1 MTCSSNSNLTS
12 QTNQQESEKMTKPH
26 KKYVK
31 PRTHLYEVEQ
41 GFYLLVALPHIDQ
54 QALHLETE
62 GSILKLK
69 AEGENFIYQRHFEF
83 SKQIE
88 WDEIKATWR
97 AGLLHVEL
105 KQAQP
110 TRRKIEVQSA

>member
-1 MTCSSNSNLTS
+1 MTCLPNPNLTY
-12 QTNQQESEKMTKPH
+12 QTDQQEVNKMTKPH

-31 PRTHLYEVEQ
+31 PRTHLYETDE

-54 QALHLETE
+54 QSLHLETE
-62 GSILKLK
+62 NSTLKLK
-69 AEGENFIYQRHFEF
+69 AEGEEFTYQRHFEF

-105 KQAQP
+105 KQTQP